1 MSSIPPPPPI
11 GGGSDEPEKD
21 AYTPPPPPPIADT
34 PPPEPEAVPIS
45 EVTNSPYRNTSGP
58 APNLSQSGST
68 PPAAPPKK
76 TNPTTVSLILG
87 VLGICGITAIIG
99 LIFGIIGFRE
109 ATKEN
114 RSRALP
120 IVALV
125 LNSFWIVLLFIALVS
140 GSE

>member
-1 MSSIPPPPPI
+1 MSTIPPPPPV
-11 GGGSDEPEKD
+11 GGGDDESETND
-21 AYTPPPPPPIADT
+21 YTP

-45 EVTNSPYRNTSGP
+45 EVANSPYRNTSGP

-87 VLGICGITAIIG
+87 VLGICGVTAIIG
-99 LIFGIIGFRE
+99 LVFGIIGFRE

-125 LNSFWIVLLFIALVS
+125 LNSFWLVLLLIALVT